1 MKIDNQFLFF
11 NTRAAF
17 EEQLKNIKDTSIVFV
32 AEDNIIWT
40 HGVVFGG
47 AGSYLNDYATKAY
60 VDQVVDS
67 IDIPSIHIESEL
79 LEDSE
84 NPVSSKA
91 LWLALKEKPDTK
103 PKHIILEQTEYEALT
118 QYEDDTLY
126 LVLEPREETNWTF
139 GGTFPITFVESNGI
153 GTFPITLQ

>member
-47 AGSYLNDYATKAY
+47 AGSCLNDYATKAY
-60 VDQVVDS
+60 VDQVVNS
-67 IDIPSIHIESEL
+67 IDIPSIHIESEI

-91 LWLALKEKPDTK
+91 LWLALKEKSTQPN
-103 PKHIILEQTEYEALT
+103 HIILEQAEYEALA
-118 QYEDDTLY
+118 QYEEDTLY
-126 LVLEPREETNWTF
+126 FVLEPQGKINWTF
-139 GGTFPITFVESNGI
+139 GGTFPITFAGGEGI
-153 GTFPITLQ
+153 GTFPITLK

>member
-1 MKIDNQFLFF
+1 M
-11 NTRAAF
+11 
-17 EEQLKNIKDTSIVFV
+17 
-32 AEDNIIWT
+32 
-40 HGVVFGG
+40 
-47 AGSYLNDYATKAY
+47 
-60 VDQVVDS
+60 
-67 IDIPSIHIESEL
+67 

-139 GGTFPITFVESNGI
+139 GGTFPITFAESNGI
-153 GTFPITLQ
+153 GTFPITLK